1 MWYEDQIVVL
11 KISKEDLEEAI
22 PAFTQLK
29 PILQQQ
35 VRLANGKNKKQGE
48 IDAQELGNHFETA
61 INSMITVLEYM
72 NVYDI
77 PKFPQQ

>member
-1 MWYEDQIVVL
+1 MEDQIIVL
-11 KISKEDLEEAI
+11 KISKEDLGEAI
-22 PAFTQLK
+22 PALTRLK

-35 VRLANGKNKKQGE
+35 VLLVNGKNRAQGE

-77 PKFPQQ
+77 QKFPQQ